1 LLKNSIC
8 GFYWIRSS
16 GIPFFTWFSEEFYEK
31 KWNQDNLFFS
41 GFFSA
46 LNSSADTFFEKSP
59 LSLIEFKDY
68 RIYCR
73 TISSDDIFVLIMLK
87 EIPKEITLKAERL
100 INKMVEKYFD
110 TVLSN
115 DILETQ
121 EEEDVRFQFLKFIE
135 EIEKDRIDG
144 NILLT
149 LKEKKSID
157 HEKIK
162 SFSDKQLHKTIN
174 KSNQELQTKVHDLE
188 AKIKTIDM
196 VTKTIA
202 HTFNNQLSTILGYV
216 SLLKIDYENSEFFDV
231 LEEMEHSSLRAR
243 DLTSQLL
250 TLVKSIDD
258 QPKKSEESQ
267 RNKLSS
273 GQTEQVEKKSK
284 IFKGKGRILVLDDEK
299 TILDVAHKML
309 SRLGYEVSGAIF
321 LEQSVEMYRESIK
334 KGRKYD
340 AVILDLSELGGSEGY
355 GLKLWK
361 EVDPDVNAIISSGY
375 ADDPIFENYKNYG
388 IKAVLKKP
396 YDIAQLSKILYDIIR
411 S

>member
-1 LLKNSIC
+1 
-8 GFYWIRSS
+8 
-16 GIPFFTWFSEEFYEK
+16 
-31 KWNQDNLFFS
+31 
-41 GFFSA
+41 
-46 LNSSADTFFEKSP
+46 
-59 LSLIEFKDY
+59 
-68 RIYCR
+68 
-73 TISSDDIFVLIMLK
+73 MLK

-100 INKMVEKYFD
+100 INSMVEKYND

-121 EEEDVRFQFLKFIE
+121 EEKDVKSQFLKFIE
-135 EIEKDRIDG
+135 KIERGVKEG
-144 NILLT
+144 NNILT
-149 LKEKKSID
+149 LKEKKIID
-157 HEKIK
+157 QEEIKI
-162 SFSDKQLHKTIN
+162 SSDKHLTKNIN
-174 KSNQELQTKVHDLE
+174 DSNNELQTKVQDLE
-188 AKIKTIDM
+188 SKIKSIDM

-202 HTFNNQLSTILGYV
+202 HTFNNLLSSILGYV
-216 SLLKIDYENSEFFDV
+216 SLLKVDYENAEFFDT

-250 TLVKSIDD
+250 TLVKFIDKR
-258 QPKKSEESQ
+258 PKKPEELKKEQ
-267 RNKLSS
+267 LSS
-273 GQTEQVEKKSK
+273 DQTELVDKDSK

-321 LEQSVEMYRESIK
+321 LEQAVEMYRESIK

>member
-1 LLKNSIC
+1 MKNSIC

-16 GIPFFTWFSEEFYEK
+16 GIPFFTWFSEDFFDK
-31 KWNQDNLFFS
+31 KWNRDDLFFS

-59 LSLIEFKDY
+59 LSLIEFEDY

-73 TISSDDIFVLIMLK
+73 TIRSDDIFVLITLKKFSK
-87 EIPKEITLKAERL
+87 EIAERL
-100 INKMVEKYFD
+100 IKKMVEKYYD

-115 DILETQ
+115 DILLTQ
-121 EEEDVRFQFLKFIE
+121 EEKDVKIQFLKFIKEIEE
-135 EIEKDRIDG
+135 EIKDGI
-144 NILLT
+144 NILT
-149 LKEKKSID
+149 LE
-157 HEKIK
+157 EKIPQYQEEK
-162 SFSDKQLHKTIN
+162 ESFSDKQIQKTII
-174 KSNQELQTKVHDLE
+174 KSDQELQTKVHDLE
-188 AKIKTIDM
+188 SKIKTIDM

-202 HTFNNQLSTILGYV
+202 HTYNNLLSSILGYV
-216 SLLKIDYENSEFFDV
+216 SLLKIDYENSEFFDT

-250 TLVKSIDD
+250 TLVKNIDK
-258 QPKKSEESQ
+258 QQKKPEESQ
-267 RNKLSS
+267 KDILSS
-273 GQTEQVEKKSK
+273 DQTKQIERDTQV
-284 IFKGKGRILVLDDEK
+284 FKGKGRILVLDDEK
-299 TILDVAHKML
+299 TILDVANKML
-309 SRLGYEVSGAIF
+309 SRLGYQVSGAIF
-321 LEQSVEMYRESIK
+321 LEQAVEMYRDSIR

-375 ADDPIFENYKNYG
+375 VDDSIFENYKNYG

-396 YDIAQLSKILYDIIR
+396 YDIAQLSKVLYEVINPTQ
-411 S
+411 